1 METLLKVFAFS
12 TSFTDLPTT
21 ASSRPVTAY
30 GFSIVNVLGKFRN
43 FYGSLEMYMLLLL
56 WQWSDC
62 YNDTTHFLIVGN
74 QSGHSNS
81 FEGALRLGLIPSQ

>member
-21 ASSRPVTAY
+21 ASSRPVPAY

-56 WQWSDC
+56 
-62 YNDTTHFLIVGN
+62 
-74 QSGHSNS
+74 
-81 FEGALRLGLIPSQ
+81 